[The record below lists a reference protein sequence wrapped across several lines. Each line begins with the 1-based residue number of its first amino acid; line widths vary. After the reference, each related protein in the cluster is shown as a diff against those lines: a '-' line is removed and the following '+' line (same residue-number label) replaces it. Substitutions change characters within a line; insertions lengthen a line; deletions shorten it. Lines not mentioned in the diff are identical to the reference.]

1 MRKPDMSDPRFQL
14 LKLSEQT
21 VKKLFV
27 RCLRTEKSEG
37 YINATFYDESSTRKA
52 PIVQFDIRAIMQ
64 YTGLLMYLAGQMKA
78 VHENKGY
85 ITPGSGSN
93 YYTGEKW
100 TRDNNVLSA
109 FYYLCTS
116 SVPSTLDHFVDGE
129 KYAYSDFRYLLAP
142 LKPTYAPDDPRFN
155 IKDAEKALK
164 CLGIELS

>member
-14 LKLSEQT
+14 LKLSERT
-21 VKKLFV
+21 VKELFV
-27 RCLRTEKSEG
+27 RWLRTEKSEG
-37 YINATFYDESSTRKA
+37 YINSTFYDESSIRKA
-52 PIVQFDIRAIMQ
+52 PIVQLDNSAVMGYTSLIR
-64 YTGLLMYLAGQMKA
+64 YLLGQMKA

-100 TRDNNVLSA
+100 TRDNSVLSA
-109 FYYLCTS
+109 LYYL
-116 SVPSTLDHFVDGE
+116 STAAGALDLFVDGE
-129 KYAYSDFRYLLAP
+129 KYAYSNFRNLVTMLR
-142 LKPTYAPDDPRFN
+142 PTYAPDDPRFN